1 MELKVNIDKIK
12 KSSFRFYFGILMFLF
27 SIIAVIYS
35 ILRPDWFY
43 LFYGIFFGFMSLSHI
58 YEGRGKSLNSL
69 FGKRFIAIDEEK
81 IIIKSYTL
89 KEAQIIEWQG
99 IKSIKYGV
107 AKIEIN
113 EKPDKTIFIDYSDLS
128 YNLVQKIKE
137 TILRIAENKRITIT

>member
-12 KSSFRFYFGILMFLF
+12 KSSFRFYLGILMFLF

-35 ILRPDWFY
+35 IISSDWFY
-43 LFYGIFFGFMSLSHI
+43 FLYGIFFGFMSLSHI
-58 YEGRGKSLNSL
+58 YEGLGKSLNSL
-69 FGKRFIAIDEEK
+69 FGKRFITIDEEK
-81 IIIKSYTL
+81 IIIKSNTL

-99 IKSIKYGV
+99 IESIKYGV
-107 AKIEIN
+107 TKIEIN
-113 EKPDKTIFIDYSDLS
+113 EKPDKTIFIDYGDLS